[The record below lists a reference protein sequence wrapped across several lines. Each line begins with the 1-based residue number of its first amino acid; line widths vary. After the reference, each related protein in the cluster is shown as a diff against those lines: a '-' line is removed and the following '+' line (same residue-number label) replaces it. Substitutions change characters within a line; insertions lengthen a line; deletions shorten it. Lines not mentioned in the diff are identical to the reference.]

1 MPRRWSGIG
10 SRKLQILIPW
20 KRRSRSIFT
29 RRTDTDRYYIFV
41 GSFYAMGSFPQLDR
55 RTTMRM
61 DPNNPR
67 QPRPDETGPMK
78 RKEGERNRPGS
89 NPEREDEGGYVEEER

>member
-1 MPRRWSGIG
+1 MAERMARSDFARRVDSDG
-10 SRKLQILIPW
+10 
-20 KRRSRSIFT
+20 
-29 RRTDTDRYYIFV
+29 DYIFV
-41 GSFYAMGSFPQLDR
+41 GCLCTQSFFLKNNR
-55 RTTMRM
+55 RSNMRL

-89 NPEREDEGGYVEEER
+89 NPEHEEEGGYIEEER

>member
-1 MPRRWSGIG
+1 
-10 SRKLQILIPW
+10 
-20 KRRSRSIFT
+20 
-29 RRTDTDRYYIFV
+29 
-41 GSFYAMGSFPQLDR
+41 
-55 RTTMRM
+55 MRL

-89 NPEREDEGGYVEEER
+89 NPENEEEGGYVEEER